1 MKKNFYS
8 NGWRQ
13 LLTMITIV
21 SFYLFLQYYCDTIY
35 LVILSII
42 RIGIEVRILNDKYES
57 QMKKGVLDMLVLKLL
72 ENEEKYGYQ
81 IISELKEKSSERFV
95 LKEGTLYPIL
105 YRLEDD
111 KFVESKWSEAVG
123 KKVPRKYY
131 VITEE
136 GRKALKEIENL
147 WRDITNSAAMI
158 MEGNGHE

>member
-1 MKKNFYS
+1 
-8 NGWRQ
+8 
-13 LLTMITIV
+13 MIP
-21 SFYLFLQYYCDTIY
+21 
-35 LVILSII
+35 
-42 RIGIEVRILNDKYES
+42 LNDKYES

-72 ENEEKYGYQ
+72 EKEEKYGYQ
-81 IISELKEKSSERFV
+81 IISELKEKSNNRFL

-136 GRKALKEIENL
+136 GRKALQEIQTL
-147 WRDITNSAAMI
+147 WLDINRSAAMI
-158 MEGNGHE
+158 MEDNTDE